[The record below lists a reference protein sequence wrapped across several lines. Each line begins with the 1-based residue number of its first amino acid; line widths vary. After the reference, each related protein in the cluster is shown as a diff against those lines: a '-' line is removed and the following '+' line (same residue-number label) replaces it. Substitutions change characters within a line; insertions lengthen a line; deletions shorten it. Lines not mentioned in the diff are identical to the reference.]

1 MLELKLLT
9 KAYPKQTT
17 PIINNLSVIVNQ
29 GDSVSIRGASGC
41 GKSTLLSLIAGFDA
55 PTSGDILIGGNAL
68 LAMKNA
74 DAFRRQHL
82 GVVFQSYNLFDCF
95 SVWDNVAF
103 TSRLKGNADA
113 AFQTELMEKLGI
125 LSLANA
131 PLSQLSG
138 GEQQRAAIARAL
150 VHKPSLILAD
160 EPTGNLDEDTSEL
173 VANTLFD
180 VCQQLN
186 TTLVVVTHSEDV
198 AQKAKTPYWL
208 HKGQLKRER
217 A

>member
-1 MLELKLLT
+1 MLELKQLT
-9 KAYPKQTT
+9 KTFPKQTT

-95 SVWDNVAF
+95 NVWDNIAF

-208 HKGQLKRER
+208 HKGQLKRDR
-217 A
+217 T

>member
-1 MLELKLLT
+1 MLELKQLT
-9 KAYPKQTT
+9 KTFPKQTT
-17 PIINNLSVIVNQ
+17 PIIHNLSVTVNQ

-41 GKSTLLSLIAGFDA
+41 GKSTLLSLIAGFDV
-55 PTSGDILIGGNAL
+55 PTSGHILINDHEMVAPN
-68 LAMKNA
+68 NA
-74 DAFRRQHL
+74 DEFRRHHL

-95 SVWDNVAF
+95 NVWDNIAF
-103 TSRLKGNADA
+103 TSRLKGNYDFH
-113 AFQTELMEKLGI
+113 FQASLMEKLGI
-125 LSLANA
+125 GHLANQ

-180 VCQQLN
+180 VCEQLN

>member
-1 MLELKLLT
+1 MLRLT
-9 KAYPKQTT
+9 QLYKTFPNQPA
-17 PIINNLSVIVNQ
+17 PIINGLDIEVEDGESI
-29 GDSVSIRGASGC
+29 SIRGASGC
-41 GKSTLLSLIAGFDA
+41 GKSTLLSLVAGFDA
-55 PTSGDILIGGNAL
+55 PTSGDILIGGKAL

-74 DAFRRQHL
+74 DAFRRHHL

-95 SVWDNVAF
+95 NVWDNIAF
-103 TSRLKGNADA
+103 TSRLKGNYDSH
-113 AFQTELMEKLGI
+113 FQASLMEKLGI
-125 LSLANA
+125 GHLANQ

-180 VCQQLN
+180 VCEQLN

>member
-1 MLELKLLT
+1 MLVLKQLT
-9 KAYPKQTT
+9 KTFPKQIT
-17 PIINNLSVIVNQ
+17 PIIHNLSVIVNQ